1 MSDQATPP
9 VQPTDPDMARLDALA
24 KILDNQFYIPG
35 TNLRF
40 GLDGLVGLI
49 PYVGDIAGF
58 IVSGL
63 LFRTMLRRGAGPLLM
78 LRMMGN
84 VVLDTVVGIIPIA
97 GDLFDFGFKSNRRN
111 VDLLRK
117 YYADDQPRPNA
128 KRSLAFLGFLF
139 FLLFVALIW
148 GIWKVTALL
157 AAWVWGL
164 F

>member
-1 MSDQATPP
+1 
-9 VQPTDPDMARLDALA
+9 
-24 KILDNQFYIPG
+24 
-35 TNLRF
+35 
-40 GLDGLVGLI
+40 
-49 PYVGDIAGF
+49 
-58 IVSGL
+58 
-63 LFRTMLRRGAGPLLM
+63 
-78 LRMMGN
+78 MMGN

-117 YYADDQPRPNA
+117 YYADEQPRPNA